1 MRAIV
6 ITENGGPEVL
16 TAGERPDP
24 EPGPGEV
31 LIDVAAAG
39 VNFIDVYFRTGA
51 YPQKLPY
58 TPGVEAA
65 GTVAAVGEGVT
76 EFSAG
81 DRVAW
86 ANVQG
91 AYAERAVVP
100 ADKVVPVPEE
110 VSLEDAAASL
120 LQGMTAHYLTR
131 STYPIQEGDTVLVH
145 AAAGGMGLLL
155 TQVATSLGARV
166 IGTAS
171 TPEKEKLAKDAGAD
185 VTMGYDGFPEKVRE
199 LTGGEGVAVVY
210 DGVGAPTFDGEPGQP
225 PPPRRPGPVRRRRR
239 AGAAVR
245 SAAPQRGR
253 IGVPHAAVPRPLH
266 RGPHGTARARRR
278 RLRMG
283 EVGHSADPRRAPL
296 RPRGRRR
303 RARGPGVQA
312 QHGQAPDPSL
322 TGAPASPG
330 SLRVGTDRRS
340 AEERRP
346 P

>member
-1 MRAIV
+1 
-6 ITENGGPEVL
+6 
-16 TAGERPDP
+16 
-24 EPGPGEV
+24 
-31 LIDVAAAG
+31 
-39 VNFIDVYFRTGA
+39 
-51 YPQKLPY
+51 QKLPY
-58 TPGVEAA
+58 TPGVDLA

-100 ADKVVPVPEE
+100 ADEVVPVPEE

-131 STYPIQEGDTVLVH
+131 STYRIQEGDTVLVH

-171 TPEKEKLAKDAGAD
+171 TLEKEKLAKDAGAD

-210 DGVGAPTFDGEPGQP
+210 DGVGAPTFDGSLASLRRRGVLALYGAAGGPVP
-225 PPPRRPGPVRRRRR
+225 PFVPQRHTSSGAAAPPRRSLAHFTEDR
-239 AGAAVR
+239 AELLERAADVFAWVR
-245 SAAPQRGR
+245 SGTVR
-253 IGVPHAAVPRPLH
+253 IH
-266 RGPHGTARARRR
+266 
-278 RLRMG
+278 
-283 EVGHSADPRRAPL
+283 VGHRYGLADAAAAHADL
-296 RPRGRRR
+296 E
-303 RARGPGVQA
+303 
-312 QHGQAPDPSL
+312 S
-322 TGAPASPG
+322 
-330 SLRVGTDRRS
+330 RRS
-340 AEERRP
+340 TGKLLILP
-346 P
+346 